1 MNKGGRTYETNPACS
16 ALHIYRSR
24 KEPRRAAGGVFSA
37 LSYPHPC
44 DTRDA
49 CCTMFAM
56 SGCLF
61 QGGTYVLRNKQPN
74 GLPCRII
81 HPIIEGG

>member
-1 MNKGGRTYETNPACS
+1 MKQTLPVVHCTYTEAE
-16 ALHIYRSR
+16 

-74 GLPCRII
+74 GLPMS
-81 HPIIEGG
+81 HYTSDIEGG